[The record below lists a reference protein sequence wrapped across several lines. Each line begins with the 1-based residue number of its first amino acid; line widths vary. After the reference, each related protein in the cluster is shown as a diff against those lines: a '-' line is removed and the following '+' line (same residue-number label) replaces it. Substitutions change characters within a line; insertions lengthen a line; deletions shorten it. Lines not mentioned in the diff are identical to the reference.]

1 MLTNITRRK
10 ERGGR
15 RRAGLGGGR
24 KRGGIVKKKKEKK
37 EKKEKEEEKK
47 RRRRRSK
54 GRVNEICGEIIGLA
68 GILSYPGAAGMSVL
82 PSRTGVRRLCLPL
95 LTTMNIH
102 FSLNGR
108 PALGNQVPFGRRL
121 IHTYYR
127 FSLLLFFFSSS
138 FFFFFSL
145 FFFLSLPLYVFS
157 PSFIYTLAWSVS
169 VRDFVFGISVLPA
182 PSASFSQVLFD
193 RKVMC
198 NVEWFDD

>member
-1 MLTNITRRK
+1 MLRKRRK
-10 ERGGR
+10 KRKKGKR
-15 RRAGLGGGR
+15 RR
-24 KRGGIVKKKKEKK
+24 K
-37 EKKEKEEEKK
+37 
-47 RRRRRSK
+47 RRRRSK

-127 FSLLLFFFSSS
+127 FSLLLFFLFFFFF
-138 FFFFFSL
+138 FFFFFSPL
-145 FFFLSLPLYVFS
+145 FFFLSLP
-157 PSFIYTLAWSVS
+157 SFICFFPFLYIY
-169 VRDFVFGISVLPA
+169 ISLECFCQGFCLWNFCT
-182 PSASFSQVLFD
+182 SSSFSFIFSSTLRPQSDV
-193 RKVMC
+193 
-198 NVEWFDD
+198 